1 MKILSISWHIDGR
14 QLLGSQ
20 LLVEKKTSQTFKIS
34 SVLQLPLT
42 HLPVSM
48 CHLDKTAIYDCS
60 YTYSILKIYAKY
72 YNTKLLKG
80 DFGRTLNLSILL
92 YVVISSNS
100 LVQYRLMYNAYW
112 HHWHQ
117 LFINNIMQDTVTLV
131 SQLLRGPSIYHVMF
145 F

>member
-1 MKILSISWHIDGR
+1 
-14 QLLGSQ
+14 
-20 LLVEKKTSQTFKIS
+20 
-34 SVLQLPLT
+34 
-42 HLPVSM
+42 M

-131 SQLLRGPSIYHVMF
+131 SQLLRGPSIYRDVF
-145 F
+145 LAFKPPLPW